1 MSEKEFSDF
10 VNWLANDNL
19 NFSNPTELH
28 AVIGI
33 ASEAGELLD
42 IIKKE
47 LVYHSKIDEEHL
59 KEELGDVLHYM
70 MYILRK
76 RNWSLEDLMIS
87 NMEKLKKRYPDGY
100 SNEDALLRK
109 DKQNG

>member
-1 MSEKEFSDF
+1 MNEKEFSDY

-47 LVYHSKIDEEHL
+47 LVYHVEPDGEHL
-59 KEELGDVLHYM
+59 QEELGDILHYM
-70 MYILRK
+70 MYILRN
-76 RNWSLEDLMIS
+76 RGWALNDLMI
-87 NMEKLKKRYPDGY
+87 NNVTKLNKRYPNGY
-100 SNEDALLRK
+100 SNKAAIERK
-109 DKQNG
+109 DKND